1 MVPMTGRLN
10 GKVAIVT
17 GAGSIGPGW
26 GNGKATAAVF
36 GREGATVFAV
46 DHHGDAAQEIVD
58 IINDEGGTAS
68 SHVADVTS
76 PEAVVGLVAECLR
89 RYGRVDVL
97 HNNVGIGTTPDDAA
111 ELTPE
116 AWDDMLSIDLTS
128 MFLTCGEVLPVMV
141 AQGGGAIVNVSSINS
156 IQSNGRPTVSYGA
169 AKAAVNH
176 LTKTIAV
183 EYADRGIRCNAVL
196 PGMMA
201 TPMLYHYGWAGYD
214 RAEAEALQS
223 QRAKFVPSFQMGE
236 GWDVGHAAA
245 FLASDEASYVTGA
258 LVAVD
263 AAITAQYIPIPR
275 G

>member
-1 MVPMTGRLN
+1 LGRLD

-36 GREGATVFAV
+36 AREGATVFAV
-46 DHHGDAAQEIVD
+46 DHRAEAAEEIVG
-58 IINDEGGTAS
+58 IITDEGGTAS
-68 SHVADVTS
+68 AHVADVTS
-76 PEAVVGLVAECLR
+76 PEAVAGLVAECRR
-89 RYGRVDVL
+89 RYGRIDVL

-111 ELTPE
+111 LLEPA
-116 AWDDMLSIDLTS
+116 AWAEMLSVDLTS
-128 MFLTCGEVLPVMV
+128 MFLTCREVLPVMV
-141 AQGGGAIVNVSSINS
+141 GQGRGAIVNVSSINS
-156 IQSNGRPTVSYGA
+156 LQSNGRPTVSYGA

-183 EYADRGIRCNAVL
+183 QYAPAGIRCNAVL

-214 RAEAEALQS
+214 RAEAEALQA
-223 QRAKFVPSFQMGE
+223 QRAKFVPSFKMGE

-245 FLASDEASYVTGA
+245 FLASDDASYVTGV
-258 LVAVD
+258 LLPVD

-275 G
+275 P